1 MATEQIT
8 IKIGKKEYELVVTA
22 LALEELL
29 DKLNCDFDQLS
40 ENLAKEL
47 SKTNPVTFVG
57 WLVTTLANQSI
68 LIKNEL
74 EGTNDQLL
82 SEKTVKLFL
91 SLDELTAITEKVVKA
106 VYAGLHRVIESEEQP
121 KNTEG
126 E

>member
-1 MATEQIT
+1 MATETIT

>member
-1 MATEQIT
+1 MATEAIT

>member
-1 MATEQIT
+1 MAEEKIT
-8 IKIGKKEYELVVTA
+8 VKIGKKEYELVVTA

-29 DKLNCDFDQLS
+29 NKLNCEFDELS
-40 ENLAKEL
+40 DNLSKEL

-74 EGTNDQLL
+74 EGTDDKLL

-91 SLDELTAITEKVVKA
+91 NLDELTEITEKVVKA
-106 VYAGLHRVIESEEQP
+106 IYAGLHRVIESEEQP